1 MNQLI
6 KQTTKSWWA
15 AIWIGLL
22 QEQHLQKMK
31 SSIWLFLYLVLH
43 ANRRTGKVMQRRYQT
58 IVKDMGVPLGTI
70 RRWLSTLRKHNYV
83 TVERSGQSLVIYIQK
98 WKPTSAYRYLP
109 KNE

>member
-22 QEQHLQKMK
+22 QEQHLQKMRN
-31 SSIWLFLYLVLH
+31 SIWLFLYLVLH

-70 RRWLSTLRKHNYV
+70 RRWLNTLRKHNYV
-83 TVERSGQSLVIYIQK
+83 TIERSGQALVIHIQK
-98 WKPTSAYRYLP
+98 WKTLPAYRTQSKY
-109 KNE
+109 E